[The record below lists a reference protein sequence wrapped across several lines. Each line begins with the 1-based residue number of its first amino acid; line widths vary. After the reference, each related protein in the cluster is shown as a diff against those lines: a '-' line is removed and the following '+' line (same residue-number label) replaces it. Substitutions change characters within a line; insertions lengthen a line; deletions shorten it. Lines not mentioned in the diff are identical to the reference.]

1 MTTIDKYI
9 SQALDAYPFDLVET
23 IESLDYALSYD
34 PNNAAALCLYG
45 RIYSE
50 QLPRYDL
57 AINYFQQAISSDLHA
72 VEVYPFFIQAL
83 ILNEDFD
90 EAQKLIEF
98 ALGVR
103 GINKIDV
110 LIKRA
115 QLQEISKD
123 FEAVNL
129 TLNEIES
136 RLINSHYDDFIEET
150 RKRIDKKSGVKEG
163 KKIIS
168 KKKKSAKK

>member
-9 SQALDAYPFDLVET
+9 SQALDAYPFDLFET

-34 PNNAAALCLYG
+34 SKNAAALCLYG

-50 QLPRYDL
+50 QLPRYEL
-57 AINYFQQAISSDLHA
+57 AINYFQQALSADLHA
-72 VEVYPFFIQAL
+72 VEVYPFFIQTL

-98 ALGVR
+98 ALGVK
-103 GINKIDV
+103 GINKIEV
-110 LIKRA
+110 LMKRA
-115 QLQEISKD
+115 QLEEISKD
-123 FEAVNL
+123 FEAVSL

-136 RLINSHYDDFIEET
+136 MAINTLYDDFIDET
-150 RKRIDKKSGVKEG
+150 RKRIAKKSGGKEG
-163 KKIIS
+163 KKMNTKKKMTS
-168 KKKKSAKK
+168 KK